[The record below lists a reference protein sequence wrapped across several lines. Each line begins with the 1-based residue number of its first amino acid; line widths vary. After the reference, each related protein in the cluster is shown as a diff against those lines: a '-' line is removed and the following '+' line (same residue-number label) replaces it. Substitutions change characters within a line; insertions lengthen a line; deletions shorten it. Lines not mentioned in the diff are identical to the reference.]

1 MLEQLKKPGQ
11 HLNFNHVYANNPIQE
26 LLFLCMVHLIW
37 MTEDISGID
46 KKWNNNIWVLEEGL
60 GVYALTSQLKSEI
73 PCTFVKLK
81 GMSLA
86 FQTGSMS
93 WTKAK
98 LEKTVN
104 PVRELPLGKIDL
116 KF

>member
-26 LLFLCMVHLIW
+26 LLFVCMVHLIW

-60 GVYALTSQLKSEI
+60 GVICTNFPAKIWNSVHICEAEGNESGI
-73 PCTFVKLK
+73 PNWEH
-81 GMSLA
+81 GM
-86 FQTGSMS
+86 
-93 WTKAK
+93 
-98 LEKTVN
+98 
-104 PVRELPLGKIDL
+104 D
-116 KF
+116 